1 MVKNVLVNASL
12 SVLSVLA
19 KLTPYYA
26 IMIGAIIIALL
37 AFNFKISNDI
47 STNER
52 GKCMPTLYEWINIA
66 LFAFTMWWATRPNE
80 GPTALIYI
88 FLLFLTIGMYVMGFV
103 LGKNNDWLKRDLAKK
118 AEREK
123 RGKKKEITLKER
135 N

>member
-1 MVKNVLVNASL
+1 
-12 SVLSVLA
+12 
-19 KLTPYYA
+19 
-26 IMIGAIIIALL
+26 
-37 AFNFKISNDI
+37 
-47 STNER
+47 
-52 GKCMPTLYEWINIA
+52 MPTLYEWINIA
-66 LFAFTMWWATRPNE
+66 LFAFTMWCATRPNE

-88 FLLFLTIGMYVMGFV
+88 GLLFLTIGMYVMGFV